1 MFLVKAMPD
10 SLFDKLWSIH
20 QVADLGQRE
29 CLIHA
34 DRIFLHERTGSVALL
49 SLEETGR
56 TVRAPERVFCTMDH
70 IVDTRPGRGDAT
82 PVPHGARFIAAT
94 RESARRAGIRLF
106 DVNDPRQGIGHVIAA
121 ELGIV
126 LPGMSVVCP
135 DSHTCTLGS
144 LGALA
149 WGIGSTEAEHAL
161 ATGTL
166 RVKKPRSMRVW
177 FNGALPA
184 GVTPKDLIIHLIS
197 SHGSRA
203 ATGHAVEFAGPAI
216 DAMPV
221 EGRATLCNM
230 AVEMGAFTGI
240 VAPDA
245 CTFRYV
251 RGREY
256 APAEALW
263 DQAVEHW
270 SGLQSD
276 SDARFDLE
284 FEIDCSSVAPT
295 VTWGTNP
302 EQAVPIG
309 GIVPDPASFADPHQA
324 RAAATALDYME
335 LTPGTA
341 TDDIR
346 IDAAFIGSCTNSRL
360 SDLRMAAD
368 YLRGRRIAPWVRALC
383 VPGSSSVRREAEAEG
398 LDVLFRRAGFEW
410 RESGCS
416 LCFHAGGE
424 SFGGE
429 RVISSTNRNFQGR
442 QGPGART
449 HLGSPLTVAAS
460 ACSGYIS
467 AAEPA

>member
-1 MFLVKAMPD
+1 MPET
-10 SLFDKLWSIH
+10 LFDKLWSIH
-20 QVADLGQRE
+20 RVADPGQGE
-29 CLIHA
+29 CLLHL

-49 SLEETGR
+49 SLEQSGR
-56 TVRAPERVFCTMDH
+56 TIRSPERVFCTMDH
-70 IVDTRPGRGDAT
+70 IVDTRPGRGDET

-106 DVNDPRQGIGHVIAA
+106 DVNDPQQGIAHVIAA

-135 DSHTCTLGS
+135 DSHTCTLGA

-166 RVKKPRSMRVW
+166 RVSRPRSMRVT
-177 FNGALPA
+177 FHGSVRA
-184 GVTPKDLIIHLIS
+184 GVTPKDLIVHLIS
-197 SHGSRA
+197 RFGSRA
-203 ATGHAVEFAGPAI
+203 ATGHAIEFAGRAI
-216 DAMPV
+216 DSMSV

-230 AVEMGAFTGI
+230 AVEMGAFTGL

-245 CTFRYV
+245 RTLRYV

-256 APAEALW
+256 APTGVLW
-263 DQAVEHW
+263 EHAAEHW
-270 SGLQSD
+270 SGLHSD
-276 SDARFDLE
+276 RDARFDRE
-284 FEIDCSSVAPT
+284 HQVDCAAIAPT
-295 VTWGTNP
+295 VTWGTHP

-309 GIVPDPASFADPHQA
+309 GRVPDPDAFADPHRA
-324 RAAATALDYME
+324 RAAARALKYMD
-335 LTPGTA
+335 LAPGTPTEA
-341 TDDIR
+341 IR
-346 IDAAFIGSCTNSRL
+346 INAAFIGSCTNSRL
-360 SDLRMAAD
+360 SDLRAAAG
-368 YLRGRRIAPWVRALC
+368 YLKGRRIAPWVRALC
-383 VPGSSSVRREAEAEG
+383 VPGSSSVRRAAEAEG
-398 LDVLFRRAGFEW
+398 LHEVFRRAGFEW
-410 RESGCS
+410 REAGCS

-424 SFGGE
+424 SFGGR

-460 ACSGYIS
+460 ACRGYIR
-467 AAEPA
+467 AAEPPA